1 MKFSK
6 SGQRLLAAAAVSVG
20 IALGITSCGQSN
32 TVDYVYVTASKNNP
46 GQIAVYDLDQESGAL
61 TQIPSS
67 PYNSGGRNPVAL
79 VTSPNEKYLYVV
91 NHDDNT
97 IVEFAIGTD
106 AKIYPQHT
114 YNTPGSEPQALAINS
129 TGTLLFVVDTFQPG
143 YSVANPGPGALVVF
157 PINSDGSLGTT
168 ITNTNVTPN
177 VPFWPVENNPSSV
190 NVTVPL
196 SSSSTDYVYVV
207 NTNTSTQLGTVSAFS
222 FSTASG
228 GGSLTPIGGSPCA
241 SNPAAG
247 TNCFQAGVAPNAS
260 ASDPTGRFFY
270 VTDGATNQLIAY
282 AITPGGVLIPV
293 QNGPFRTDVFPDAV
307 TIDPSGTYI
316 YVANYNANDINGYQI
331 DQSTGAPSSLATS
344 TFATKTGPTCVMLEP
359 ALGRYLYTSNF
370 LDSSITGYQMNPNTG
385 ILTGTVNN
393 PYPTA
398 GQPTCTAAIT
408 HGNHATQ
415 HVQPTSGNGA
425 P

>member
-6 SGQRLLAAAAVSVG
+6 SGQRLLAAAVSLG

-32 TVDYVYVTASKNNP
+32 TVDFLFVTASKQNP
-46 GQIAVYDLDQESGAL
+46 GQVAVYKVDQESGAL
-61 TQIPSS
+61 IQIPSS
-67 PYNSGGRNPVAL
+67 PYSSGGRNPVAEI
-79 VTSPNEKYLYVV
+79 TSPNGKYLYVV

-97 IVEFAIGTD
+97 VVYFAIGTD
-106 AKIYPQHT
+106 GKIYPQHT
-114 YNTPGSEPQALAINS
+114 YNTPGTEPTAIAINS
-129 TGTLLFVVDTFQPG
+129 TGTLLFVVDTYQPG

-157 PINSDGSLGTT
+157 PLGSDGSLG
-168 ITNTNVTPN
+168 NPVANGKLSY
-177 VPFWPVENNPSSV
+177 WPVENNPSNV

-196 SSSSTDYVYVV
+196 TSATKDYVYVV
-207 NTNTSTQLGTVSAFS
+207 NTNTSSQAGTVSAFS
-222 FSTASG
+222 YPVSG
-228 GGSLTPIGGSPCA
+228 SNPALTPIPGSACVA
-241 SNPAAG
+241 NPAAG
-247 TNCFQAGVAPNAS
+247 SNCFQAGVAPNAS
-260 ASDPTGRFFY
+260 ASDPTGRFYY

-282 AITPGGVLIPV
+282 GITQNGVLIPV
-293 QNGPFRTDVFPDAV
+293 QNGPFKTDVFPDAV

-316 YVANYNANDINGYQI
+316 FVANYNSNDINGYQI
-331 DQSTGAPSSLATS
+331 DQGTGAPSSLATN
-344 TFATKTGPTCVMLEP
+344 TFTTKTGPTCVLIEP
-359 ALGRYLYTSNF
+359 ALGKFLYTSNF
-370 LDSSITGYQMNPNTG
+370 LDSSLTGYQMNPNTG
-385 ILTGTVNN
+385 ILTGTENN

>member
-6 SGQRLLAAAAVSVG
+6 SGQRLLAAAVSVG

-32 TVDYVYVTASKNNP
+32 TVDFLYVTASKNNP
-46 GQIAVYDLDQESGAL
+46 GQIAVYKVDQESGAL

-67 PYNSGGRNPVAL
+67 PYSSGGRNPVAEI
-79 VTSPNEKYLYVV
+79 TSPDGKYLYVV

-106 AKIYPQHT
+106 GKIYPQNT
-114 YNTPGSEPQALAINS
+114 YNTPGTEPQAIAINS

-143 YSVANPGPGALVVF
+143 FSTANPGPGALVVF
-157 PINSDGSLGTT
+157 PVNSDGSLGTA
-168 ITNTNVTPN
+168 ITNTSVTPN

-196 SSSSTDYVYVV
+196 SGSSTDYVYVV
-207 NTNTSTQLGTVSAFS
+207 NTNTSSQRGTVSAFS

-228 GGSLTPIGGSPCA
+228 GGALTPITGSPCIA
-241 SNPAAG
+241 NSAAG

-282 AITPGGVLIPV
+282 TITPGGVLIPL
-293 QNGPFRTDVFPDAV
+293 QNGPFKTDVFPNAV
-307 TIDPSGTYI
+307 TVDPTATYI
-316 YVANYNANDINGYQI
+316 YVANFNSNDISAYQI
-331 DQSTGAPSSLATS
+331 DQGTGAPSSLATN
-344 TFATKTGPTCVMLEP
+344 TFATKTGPTCVMIEP

-370 LDSSITGYQMNPNTG
+370 LDNSITGYQKNPNTG
-385 ILTGTVNN
+385 LLTGTENN